1 MCVLASWFVLR
12 ARGVPAPGWLP
23 VSALC
28 LCIFCDAAGLQ
39 PISMVVM
46 NEIFSFKYRSSVS
59 AVTMGLASSTDF
71 VQLLTFKPLANSIGI
86 EYCFYFF
93 GAVCL
98 VNSVY
103 VIFKLPETKQ
113 RSLEEIYEKLKT
125 KKERE
130 SEKVKAVEA

>member
-1 MCVLASWFVLR
+1 MPTYNYFSP
-12 ARGVPAPGWLP
+12 PAPA
-23 VSALC
+23 VY
-28 LCIFCDAAGLQ
+28 
-39 PISMVVM
+39 ISNNVQ
-46 NEIFSFKYRSSVS
+46 FHPQYRSSVS